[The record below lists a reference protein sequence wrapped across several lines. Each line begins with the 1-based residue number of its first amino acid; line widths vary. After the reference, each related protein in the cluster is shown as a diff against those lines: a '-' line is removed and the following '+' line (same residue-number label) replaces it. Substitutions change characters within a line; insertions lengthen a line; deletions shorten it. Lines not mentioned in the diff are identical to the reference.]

1 MRHFGVP
8 NHKPL
13 QIELLKTAMEQPL
26 LANQLQFS
34 LAVANMVA
42 NGLEVNM
49 DTDGACDR
57 DGSVLDYSRKA
68 SETASLS
75 VAVPVFTLTTSAP
88 RSRMR

>member
-13 QIELLKTAMEQPL
+13 QIELLKTAVEQPL

-42 NGLEVNM
+42 NGLEVNN
-49 DTDGACDR
+49 
-57 DGSVLDYSRKA
+57 
-68 SETASLS
+68 
-75 VAVPVFTLTTSAP
+75 VPAP
-88 RSRMR
+88 RRSGSTGQTS